1 MPDGLEDT
9 ENILDFVAQEISVD
23 TYINIMGQYFPTG
36 KVSEK
41 KYPEIN
47 RRPHSQELVTAET
60 IARQKGLHR
69 FNRREVDRSG

>member
-1 MPDGLEDT
+1 
-9 ENILDFVAQEISVD
+9 
-23 TYINIMGQYFPTG
+23 MGQYFPTW
-36 KVSEK
+36 KVSKK